1 MDLAL
6 VNACA
11 GYQRLPE
18 ITEDDPKHC
27 LRDAGFEAFVGKGM
41 V

>member
-1 MDLAL
+1 MPG
-6 VNACA
+6 A

-18 ITEDDPKHC
+18 ITKDDPKHC